1 MKYMNNPVEIN
12 FDGMNASFIEP
23 KVNTEASDYFA
34 EHFDEIRRQARK
46 MGIHADYV
54 DDLVTDVWQSI
65 REAELNGNGYD
76 VSHSNEGDV
85 ITVEEFVYGRIKG
98 YSMNIKYRPDISER
112 RISKNSTRSIEIIAA
127 SSTDTSELDKLDNF
141 QKAYALAATYDDIDA
156 IEAEM
161 SLRSNIEFCMG
172 FDEAIGFNII
182 NLLKNIDA
190 FAEVGFSNSLFD
202 KLKEACN
209 YHTEFGDAFKD
220 IMSMAQTC
228 KPVFE
233 VVVASF

>member
-1 MKYMNNPVEIN
+1 MYMSNPVEVN
-12 FDGMNASFIEP
+12 FDGMFAKFIEP
-23 KVNTEASDYFA
+23 RVNTEASDYFA

-46 MGIHADYV
+46 MGIHADFV
-54 DDLVTDVWQSI
+54 DDLVADVWQSI
-65 REAELNGNGYD
+65 REGELNGNGYD

-98 YSMNIKYRPDISER
+98 YSMNIKYRPEISER
-112 RISKNSTRSIEIIAA
+112 RISKNSTRSIEIISA

-141 QKAYALAATYDDIDA
+141 QKAYAMAATYDDIDA

-172 FDEAIGFNII
+172 FDNEIGFNII

-190 FAEVGFSNSLFD
+190 FANIGFNSSLFD

-209 YHTEFGDAFKD
+209 YHADFSEAFKD
-220 IMSMAQTC
+220 IMGLAISC

-233 VVVASF
+233 SVVASF